1 MWNDGVRKKRKV
13 DSYLKGGEE
22 IKIKKAKGFTLIEML
37 IVIAVIG
44 VLAVAVLSAINPIE
58 QMRKARDTR
67 RRSNAA
73 ELLNALERYYA
84 TFEDYGTNYVVADS
98 AACAGAIAERV
109 DGSAAGDLQD
119 LMAANELKSE
129 FGDRI
134 EDPDNYLYGAIDT
147 TGGTDLAI
155 VCYQI
160 ESQANIKNYSDASNC
175 CDEDGEACTGDD
187 SVVNYVCLPE

>member
-1 MWNDGVRKKRKV
+1 MRR
-13 DSYLKGGEE
+13 
-22 IKIKKAKGFTLIEML
+22 KGFTLIEML

-84 TFEDYGTNYVVADS
+84 THETYPS
-98 AACAGAIAERV
+98 AFTAA
-109 DGSAAGDLQD
+109 AAGNDVCASAVGNTIPAASLSDLVTS
-119 LMAANELKSE
+119 NELK
-129 FGDRI
+129 
-134 EDPDNYLYGAIDT
+134 PDFTTRMTTAEPLYAGVNSSTA
-147 TGGTDLAI
+147 LVR

-160 ESQANIKNYSDASNC
+160 EAKANMTSS
-175 CDEDGEACTGDD
+175 ACTIAGGN
-187 SVVNYVCLPE
+187 VAACVP